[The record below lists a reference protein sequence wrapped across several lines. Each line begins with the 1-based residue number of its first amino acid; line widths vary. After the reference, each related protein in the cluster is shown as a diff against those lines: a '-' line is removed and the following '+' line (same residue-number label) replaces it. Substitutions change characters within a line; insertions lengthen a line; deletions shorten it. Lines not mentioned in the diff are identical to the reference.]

1 MEENK
6 KQEVKQNDKSD
17 YSGLITFVIIVIL
30 GIIIWNWLGKT
41 SNNDTETTNGEPTN
55 MEVMAYAQTVLDREL
70 NNPSYSRDER
80 DYNIVNNEGTLR
92 YKIEGKVNS
101 EKFWMIIQF
110 TDNTYKEYDLISL
123 QVGNQ
128 KY

>member
-55 MEVMAYAQTVLDREL
+55 MEVMAYVQTVLDREL
-70 NNPSYSRDER
+70 NNPSYSRRED
-80 DYNIVNNEGTLR
+80 DYNIIGTGLR

-101 EKFWMIIQF
+101 EYFWMIIQF
-110 TDNTYKEYDLISL
+110 TDNTYKEYELISL
-123 QVGNQ
+123 QVGNK